1 MVKKK
6 FKKKDIAITLLV
18 AVIVILILTFYVWHQ
33 VESVR
38 LGYEINRLEAQ
49 IQKLTEE
56 VEELEAKKT
65 AHLSPDKVEQIAT
78 QKLGMRPVRPDQVID
93 SKSKQDIS
101 GR

>member
-6 FKKKDIAITLLV
+6 FKKKEIAITLCI

-49 IQKLTEE
+49 IHKLTEE

-65 AHLSPDKVEQIAT
+65 AHLSPDKVEKIAV
-78 QKLGMRPVRPDQVID
+78 QKLGMRPARADQILE
-93 SKSKQDIS
+93 KKHQQDNS